1 MTPDRTAW
9 LPPGLADWFGFAAFL
24 AAWILVQVWLLPK
37 LGVPT

>member
-9 LPPGLADWFGFAAFL
+9 LPPGLEDWLGFVAFL